1 MSNKIYLV
9 LENGDVFEGKSFGA
23 PISKDQPVIG
33 ELVFTTGATGY
44 LETITDPNFCGQ
56 TVIQTFPLI
65 GNYGV
70 IDAETIGEKSYL
82 KAYIVRE
89 WCEEPSNFRC
99 EGDLS
104 TFLLNLGVPGLYDID
119 TRALTKI
126 VRDNGVM
133 NAALTTDPNF
143 DAKLLKDYK
152 ITAPVAVVSKGETV
166 EYTVENA
173 ANKVVILN
181 MGVTRHA
188 EEYLNALGCDVICVP
203 ADTKAEEILAMN
215 PNGVVISDGP
225 GDPKD
230 NGAVVEEIKK
240 LVAANVPVLG
250 ISLGHQLLA
259 LANGADTYK
268 LKYGHRGGNQP
279 SKYLETGRIYVT
291 AQNHGYAV
299 CDKTLPEGAEVIF
312 TNINDGS
319 CEGIRYKNGL
329 SVQFI
334 PSATGGMNATAFIYD
349 EFVKMLKGGKN

>member
-1 MSNKIYLV
+1 MSNNIYLV

-23 PISKDQPVIG
+23 PVKEDSPVIG

-56 TVIQTFPLI
+56 FVIQTFPLI

-70 IDAETIGEKSYL
+70 IGAETIGEKSYL

-104 TFLLNLGVPGLYDID
+104 TFLFNKGIPGLYDID

-143 DAKLLKDYK
+143 DANVLKEYK
-152 ITAPVAVVSKGETV
+152 VCNPVNTVAKNETV
-166 EYTVENA
+166 EYSVENA
-173 ANKVVILN
+173 AGKVVIWN
-181 MGVTRHA
+181 MGVTRGA
-188 EEYLNALGCDVICVP
+188 EKELNALGFDVVCVP
-203 ADTKAEEILAMN
+203 ANTKAEDIISMN
-215 PNGVVISDGP
+215 PNGVVVSDGP

-230 NGAVVEEIKK
+230 NAEIVEELKK
-240 LVAANVPVLG
+240 VLAANIPVLG

-259 LANGADTYK
+259 LANGADTYN

-291 AQNHGYAV
+291 TQNHGYAV
-299 CDKTLPEGAEVIF
+299 CEKSLPDGAEVLF

-319 CEGIRYKNGL
+319 CEGIRYNNGL

-334 PSATGGMNATAFIYD
+334 PVATGGMNATAFIYG

>member
-9 LENGDVFEGKSFGA
+9 LENGEVFEGKSFGA
-23 PISKDQPVIG
+23 AVKEDAPVIG

-56 TVIQTFPLI
+56 IVIQTFPLI

-89 WCEEPSNFRC
+89 WCKEPSNFRC

-104 TFLLNLGVPGLYDID
+104 TFLFKNGIPGLYDID

-143 DAKLLKDYK
+143 DAKLLKEYK
-152 ITAPVAVVSKGETV
+152 IENPVAEVEKKETL
-166 EYTVENA
+166 TFSVENA
-173 ANKVVILN
+173 ANKVVVMN
-181 MGVTRHA
+181 MGVTRGA
-188 EEYLNALGCDVICVP
+188 EKFLNDLGCDVVCVP
-203 ADTKAEEILAMN
+203 ASATAEEILALE
-215 PNGVVISDGP
+215 PNGVVVSDGP

-230 NGAVVEEIKK
+230 NEAVVEELKK
-240 LVAANVPVLG
+240 IIAANVPVFG

-259 LANGADTYK
+259 LAMGADTYK

-291 AQNHGYAV
+291 SQNHGYAV
-299 CDKTLPEGAEVIF
+299 CEKSLPEGAEVLF
-312 TNINDGS
+312 KNINDGS
-319 CEGIRYKNGL
+319 CEGIKYNNAI

-334 PSATGGMNATAFIYD
+334 PSANGGMNSTAFMYD

>member
-1 MSNKIYLV
+1 MSNNIYLV
-9 LENGDVFEGKSFGA
+9 LENGEVFEGKSFGA
-23 PISKDQPVIG
+23 PVKEDAPVIG

-56 TVIQTFPLI
+56 FVIQTFPLI

-70 IDAETIGEKSYL
+70 FDAETIGDNSYL

-89 WCEEPSNFRC
+89 WCKEPSNFRC

-104 TFLLNLGVPGLYDID
+104 TFLFNKGVPGLYDID

-133 NAALTTDPNF
+133 AAALTTDPDF
-143 DAKLLKDYK
+143 DIKALKEYK
-152 ITAPVAVVSKGETV
+152 ITNAVATV
-166 EYTVENA
+166 AKAESCEYSVENA
-173 ANKVVILN
+173 KHKVVVLN
-181 MGVTRHA
+181 MGVTRHV
-188 EEYLNALGCDVICVP
+188 EDELNSLGCNVVCVP
-203 ADTKAEEILAMN
+203 YNTKAEDILAMK
-215 PNGVVISDGP
+215 PDGFIVSDGP

-230 NGAVVEEIKK
+230 NDLVIEELKK
-240 LVAANVPVLG
+240 LIASNIPFMG

-259 LANGADTYK
+259 LASGADTYK

-291 AQNHGYAV
+291 SQNHGYAV
-299 CDKTLPEGAEVIF
+299 CDKSLPEGVEVLF
-312 TNINDGS
+312 KNINDGS
-319 CEGIRYKNGL
+319 CEGLKYKNGY

-334 PSATGGMNATAFIYD
+334 PSSSGGMNSTSFMYG
-349 EFVKMLKGGKN
+349 EFVKLLEGGKN

>member
-23 PISKDQPVIG
+23 PVKEDSPVIG

-56 TVIQTFPLI
+56 FVIQTFPLI

-70 IDAETIGEKSYL
+70 IGAETIGEKSYL

-104 TFLLNLGVPGLYDID
+104 TFLFNKGIPGLYDID

-143 DAKLLKDYK
+143 DANVLKEYK
-152 ITAPVAVVSKGETV
+152 VCNPVNTVAKNETV
-166 EYTVENA
+166 EYSVENA
-173 ANKVVILN
+173 AGKVVIWN
-181 MGVTRHA
+181 MGVTRGA
-188 EEYLNALGCDVICVP
+188 EKELNALGFDVVCVP
-203 ADTKAEEILAMN
+203 ANTKAEDIISMN
-215 PNGVVISDGP
+215 PNGVVVSDGP

-230 NGAVVEEIKK
+230 NAEIVEELKK
-240 LVAANVPVLG
+240 VLAVNIPVLG

-291 AQNHGYAV
+291 TQNHGYAV
-299 CDKTLPEGAEVIF
+299 CEKSLPDGAEVLF

-319 CEGIRYKNGL
+319 CEGIRYNNGL

-334 PSATGGMNATAFIYD
+334 PVATGGMNATAFIYG

>member
-23 PISKDQPVIG
+23 PVNEDAPVIG

-56 TVIQTFPLI
+56 FVIQTFPLI

-89 WCEEPSNFRC
+89 WCKEPSNFRS

-104 TFLLNLGVPGLYDID
+104 TFLFDKGIPGLYDID

-133 NAALTTDPNF
+133 NAALTTDPKF
-143 DAKLLKDYK
+143 DVKILKEYK
-152 ITAPVAVVSKGETV
+152 ISKPVETVSKNETV

-173 ANKVVILN
+173 AHKVVLWN
-181 MGVTRHA
+181 MGATRGA
-188 EEYLNALGCDVICVP
+188 EEQLNALGCNVVCVP
-203 ADTKAEEILAMN
+203 ADTKAEDILAMS
-215 PNGVVISDGP
+215 PEGIVVSDGP

-230 NGAVVEEIKK
+230 NAEMIEELKK
-240 LVAANVPVLG
+240 VIASGIPFLG
-250 ISLGHQLLA
+250 ISLGHQLIA

-279 SKYLETGRIYVT
+279 SKCLECDRVYVT
-291 AQNHGYAV
+291 TQNHGYAV
-299 CDKTLPEGAEVIF
+299 CEKTLPEGASVLLK
-312 TNINDGS
+312 NINDGS

-334 PSATGGMNATAFIYD
+334 PSASGGMNATSFIYG
-349 EFVKMLKGGKN
+349 EFVKLLQGGKN

>member
-23 PISKDQPVIG
+23 PIREDSPVIG

-56 TVIQTFPLI
+56 FVIQTFPLI

-70 IDAETIGEKSYL
+70 ISAETIGETSYL

-104 TFLLNLGVPGLYDID
+104 TFLFNKGVPGLYDID

-152 ITAPVAVVSKGETV
+152 IANPVATVAKNETA
-166 EYTVENA
+166 EYPVENA
-173 ANKVVILN
+173 SNKVVLWN

-188 EEYLNALGCDVICVP
+188 EEYLNALGCSVVSVP
-203 ADTKAEEILAMN
+203 ASATAEEILAMA
-215 PNGVVISDGP
+215 PNGVVVSDGP

-230 NGAVVEEIKK
+230 NGAVVEELKK
-240 LVAANVPVLG
+240 VLAAKVPVLG

-279 SKYLETGRIYVT
+279 AKHLETGRIYVT
-291 AQNHGYAV
+291 SQNHGYAV
-299 CDKTLPEGAEVIF
+299 CEKTLPQGAEVIF

-319 CEGIRYKNGL
+319 CEGIKYENGL

-334 PSATGGMNATAFIYD
+334 PVATGGMNATAFIYD
-349 EFVKMLKGGKN
+349 EFVKMLQGVKN